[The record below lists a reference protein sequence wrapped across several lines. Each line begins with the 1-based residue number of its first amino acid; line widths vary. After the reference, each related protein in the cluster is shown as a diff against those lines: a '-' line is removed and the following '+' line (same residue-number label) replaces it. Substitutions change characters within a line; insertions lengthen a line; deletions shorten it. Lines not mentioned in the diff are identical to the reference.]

1 MGAEIKSLDRIP
13 GPMREPIRKY
23 AERVQELAG
32 ANALSLT
39 LFGAI
44 AAGAFD
50 ATRHT
55 VGNVLVLQ
63 SVDLE
68 MLRRLAEGG
77 VKLGKARIAAPLIMT
92 PQYIKASL
100 DTFPLELIEIAQ
112 RRLTLFGEDRF
123 TDLSFED
130 KDVRHQCERELKV
143 ILIGLRQGLLAAAGR
158 KGFLGALEIN
168 VGEGLIRTLRGLLW
182 LKGQR
187 DAKPAA
193 EVVADAER
201 ITERK
206 LAGIRSALIESGEHG
221 WDQFRALYDDVAA
234 LGEIVDAW

>member
-1 MGAEIKSLDRIP
+1 MGTEIKSLDRIP
-13 GPMREPIRKY
+13 GPMREPIRQY

-32 ANALSLT
+32 GNALSLT

-77 VKLGKARIAAPLIMT
+77 AKLGKARIAAPLIMT

-112 RRLTLFGEDRF
+112 CRLTLFGEDRF

-143 ILIGLRQGLLAAAGR
+143 ILIGLRQGLLTAAGR
-158 KGFLGALEIN
+158 KGLLGALEIN